1 MPLSQVVTET
11 IILHPKEGV
20 NLENVASGTRA
31 SGNPAVQAFIQLTDT
46 VKFRQGFIRQFWVI
60 GLHLALSMH
69 KLKKDW
75 ASFEYNSA
83 FVNSEEHNSFVASM
97 GHVFDVEVAAPLT
110 SLTFLV
116 VLLTCGA
123 ESDSVYTRFTSD
135 ATAALAAPV
144 TEVAFYTVPNDAR
157 EDAKTLIED
166 DVIDNTHPVI
176 TVGKSSGGAI
186 GWVFDT
192 KNAGDAAPDG
202 ESIALHG
209 VFGYA
214 SVDDHLKWR
223 ETPEH
228 TQLIEDLGRSPLE
241 NLGLGNASM
250 PGGNIFV
257 PDSSMFH
264 VKFRAGT

>member
-1 MPLSQVVTET
+1 
-11 IILHPKEGV
+11 
-20 NLENVASGTRA
+20 
-31 SGNPAVQAFIQLTDT
+31 
-46 VKFRQGFIRQFWVI
+46 
-60 GLHLALSMH
+60 
-69 KLKKDW
+69 
-75 ASFEYNSA
+75 
-83 FVNSEEHNSFVASM
+83 M

-186 GWVFDT
+186 GWGEIDSAMWFDSLT
-192 KNAGDAAPDG
+192 
-202 ESIALHG
+202 
-209 VFGYA
+209 
-214 SVDDHLKWR
+214 
-223 ETPEH
+223 
-228 TQLIEDLGRSPLE
+228 
-241 NLGLGNASM
+241 
-250 PGGNIFV
+250 
-257 PDSSMFH
+257 
-264 VKFRAGT
+264 

>member
-1 MPLSQVVTET
+1 MA
-11 IILHPKEGV
+11 G
-20 NLENVASGTRA
+20 
-31 SGNPAVQAFIQLTDT
+31 
-46 VKFRQGFIRQFWVI
+46 
-60 GLHLALSMH
+60 
-69 KLKKDW
+69 
-75 ASFEYNSA
+75 
-83 FVNSEEHNSFVASM
+83 M

-110 SLTFLV
+110 SLIFLV
-116 VLLTCGA
+116 VLLICGA
-123 ESDSVYTRFTSD
+123 ESESVYTRFTSD

-144 TEVAFYTVPNDAR
+144 TEVAFYTVPNGAR

-166 DVIDNTHPVI
+166 DLINGTHPVI

-186 GWVFDT
+186 GWGEIDPAMCSTALLKLFEFDHCAVFDS

-214 SVDDHLKWR
+214 SVADHLKWR

-228 TQLIEDLGRSPLE
+228 AQLIEDLGRSPLE

-264 VKFRAGT
+264 VKFRAVI